1 MPITS
6 RNRAIAF
13 FIVLGACSVALALA
27 LNITW
32 LIKWREV
39 GMVVLGI
46 IFFGFIIAVTHELKT
61 PLASIRL
68 YLETMQSRELSEAQR
83 KRFYGIMLED
93 TDRLMHTVEQVLRA
107 GHMGQKGR
115 KNFQRVD
122 LGEIA
127 RDCTALA

>member
-32 LIKWREV
+32 LIHWRQI

-46 IFFGFIIAVTHELKT
+46 LFFGFIRMIRKKRLTRRILRRLMRLGVDMV
-61 PLASIRL
+61 SIRL
-68 YLETMQSRELSEAQR
+68 L
-83 KRFYGIMLED
+83 
-93 TDRLMHTVEQVLRA
+93 V
-107 GHMGQKGR
+107 
-115 KNFQRVD
+115 
-122 LGEIA
+122 
-127 RDCTALA
+127 